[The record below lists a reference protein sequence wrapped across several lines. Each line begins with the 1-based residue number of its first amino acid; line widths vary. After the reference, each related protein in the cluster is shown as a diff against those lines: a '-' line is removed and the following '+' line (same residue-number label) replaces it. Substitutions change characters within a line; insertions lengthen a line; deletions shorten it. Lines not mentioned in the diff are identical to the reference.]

1 MKKKQIKNNILFN
14 LDIFGSFL
22 NGNKKSKRPRLF
34 RPLHPPNPHPSKLAR
49 SSRKNYNYNYNYS
62 NPKSYE
68 KSNMNKYSFKRR
80 YKKSIF
86 TNKSTRRKRKY
97 SRKNKNIYY
106 KEKGGKVCRKMNGL
120 NGGGMSQHQPFVFQD
135 NQKQQLFSK
144 ISGGNGKGGY
154 TYNAPYIPYNDD
166 EATSKSGAE
175 LQELMLQVNANS
187 RYDKVSV
194 I

>member
-14 LDIFGSFL
+14 LDIFGSLF
-22 NGNKKSKRPRLF
+22 NGNKKSKRPRSF

-49 SSRKNYNYNYNYS
+49 TSRKNYNYNYNYS

-120 NGGGMSQHQPFVFQD
+120 NGGRMSQPYVFQD
-135 NQKQQLFSK
+135 DQKQQLFSK
-144 ISGGNGKGGY
+144 ISGGKGVY
-154 TYNAPYIPYNDD
+154 MYNAPYIPYNDGG
-166 EATSKSGAE
+166 ETSKSGTE
-175 LQELMLQVNANS
+175 LEQLKLQVGADS
-187 RYDKVSV
+187 QYDKVSV